1 MEIHTQ
7 WYKNKATLL
16 FMVLGGFFITNAL
29 IAELIGIKIFSL
41 EKIFGLHPFNMTLFG
56 VTDLGFNLTAGVIL
70 WPVVFVMTD
79 IINEYFGRRGVQML
93 SWMAVVMIVYAFFMF
108 FLGIHLPPNDWWQ
121 NESGL
126 ITTNPDQSKQIAL
139 QRIQQLD
146 EREMPAIQDAAVGLA
161 KAMQTGVDRTPAILF
176 DGEAVVYG
184 LTDLGVALDHYR
196 TWRSGARP

>member
-1 MEIHTQ
+1 MGDAFAAQPTEPYPRRIEIFTTRDIQ
-7 WYKNKATLL
+7 
-16 FMVLGGFFITNAL
+16 ITGKQSL
-29 IAELIGIKIFSL
+29 PSHPKIDLVRYELDGIQQFEAQLSS
-41 EKIFGLHPFNMTLFG
+41 
-56 VTDLGFNLTAGVIL
+56 NL
-70 WPVVFVMTD
+70 P
-79 IINEYFGRRGVQML
+79 
-93 SWMAVVMIVYAFFMF
+93 
-108 FLGIHLPPNDWWQ
+108 
-121 NESGL
+121 
-126 ITTNPDQSKQIAL
+126 TNPDQSKQIAL